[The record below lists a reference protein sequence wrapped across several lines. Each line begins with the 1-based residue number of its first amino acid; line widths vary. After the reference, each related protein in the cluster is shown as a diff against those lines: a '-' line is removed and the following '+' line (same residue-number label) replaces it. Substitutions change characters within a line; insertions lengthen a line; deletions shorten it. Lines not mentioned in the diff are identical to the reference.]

1 MALEGSRIR
10 SEILGQA
17 LKLVVEKLLGPLWT
31 QITINEVVKLMGVLL
46 DLIGKWTFFLNKSNT
61 YFMVKS
67 YKYLNMCTYV
77 CFSLLQVSMS
87 AMSVGKER
95 IETRLGP

>member
-31 QITINEVVKLMGVLL
+31 QITINEVVKLMGVLNFGL
-46 DLIGKWTFFLNKSNT
+46 DREMDFFSIFLSS
-61 YFMVKS
+61 FVR
-67 YKYLNMCTYV
+67 V
-77 CFSLLQVSMS
+77 
-87 AMSVGKER
+87 
-95 IETRLGP
+95 IELGI